1 MSASSARHDWLVS
14 VARFGYAVRG
24 VVFLAIGVVAVAV
37 AVGLAE
43 HPRGSSGIVRLAARL
58 PLGDSIVLVMALGFL
73 SYAALNFVGA
83 RNPERPDAGLHGL
96 PLRAADALTGAV
108 YVGLAAAA
116 VGVLA
121 FPAGSTGLDTEAWV
135 ARVLRLPLGEAL
147 LGGGGIMLLGSG
159 AYLAYKSVAHPFG
172 SRLDRRAL
180 PPVALRLVVAAA
192 RLGTAMRAVIFG
204 VCGWLLI
211 RAAAESAPEHAGG
224 IGRAVTALG
233 DSACGSLLVGLVGVG
248 FVAYGAYQLVKARY
262 RRMVIER

>member
-1 MSASSARHDWLVS
+1 VPENWIVS

-24 VVFLAIGVVAVAV
+24 LVFLAIGLVAIAV

-43 HPRGSSGIVRLAARL
+43 RPRGSPGIVRLAARL
-58 PLGDSIVLVMALGFL
+58 PLGEVIVLVIALGFL
-73 SYAALNFVGA
+73 SYAALNFAGA
-83 RNPERPDAGLHGL
+83 RNPERSGTGLGGL
-96 PLRAADALTGAV
+96 VLRAADALTGAI
-108 YVGLAAAA
+108 YLGLAVAA

-121 FPAGSTGLDTEAWV
+121 FPAGSTGLATEAWV
-135 ARVLRLPLGEAL
+135 GRVLRLPRGEAL
-147 LGGGGIMLLGSG
+147 LGVGGILLLGSG
-159 AYLAYKSVAHPFG
+159 AYLVYKAVAQPFG

-180 PPVALRLVVAAA
+180 PPVALRWVVAAA
-192 RLGTAMRAVIFG
+192 RLGTAVRAGIFG

-224 IGRAVTALG
+224 IGRAVAALG
-233 DSACGSLLVGLVGVG
+233 ESAYGSPLVGLVGLG